1 MKTNNKI
8 KIIMIAI
15 MVFFSFTNLFGI
27 EVAGISVILGVIF
40 FFVYKGIEK
49 QNDEV
54 CGLNIKSIGKD
65 LKDLRIWFWI
75 LMPLLMDVIAIILSK
90 LIIPGYI
97 EHMLLRSASMLSFD
111 KVFILMIQLIFFSM
125 GEEIAWRAFFQKQL
139 KSFLPTVPVLL
150 ITSIL
155 FSLGHLASGNA
166 MIVAYDLLAVF
177 INSLLYGI
185 IFEKTN
191 NAWISTISHF
201 TSNLFSIL
209 ILNLFI
215 L

>member
-1 MKTNNKI
+1 MKANTRI
-8 KIIMIAI
+8 KIIMMGI
-15 MVFFSFTNLFGI
+15 MVFFSFTNVFGI
-27 EVAGISVILGVIF
+27 ELAGISVILGVIF

-65 LKDLRIWFWI
+65 LKGLRIWLWI
-75 LMPLLMDVIAIILSK
+75 LMPLLMDVIVIMLSK
-90 LIIPGYI
+90 LILPGYI

-111 KVFILMIQLIFFSM
+111 KVFLLMIQLIFFAM
-125 GEEIAWRAFFQKQL
+125 GEEIAWRGFFQKQL
-139 KSFLPTVPVLL
+139 KSFLPTVPALL

-155 FSLGHLASGNA
+155 FSLGHLASGDT
-166 MIVAYDLLAVF
+166 MIVVYDLLAVF

-201 TSNLFSIL
+201 MSNLFSIL